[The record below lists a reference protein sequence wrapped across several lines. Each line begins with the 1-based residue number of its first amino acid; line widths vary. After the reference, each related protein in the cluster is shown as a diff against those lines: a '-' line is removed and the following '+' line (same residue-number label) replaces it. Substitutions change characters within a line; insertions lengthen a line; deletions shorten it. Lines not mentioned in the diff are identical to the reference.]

1 MSDEEYFNEMMT
13 SKETIPAIRD
23 DRLLRM
29 KLASILQE
37 MSPTM
42 AREICEHVLD
52 RLTYRSVKNSRKA
65 KEGDSFTVGWGMI
78 SRGKD
83 IELTIR
89 RDTLIYEGVHTELE
103 DGRQVI
109 KIDIS
114 LEDIVNLL
122 NQDVALI
129 EVKGQLS
136 KSGAQVK
143 EEELRE
149 KYEKLKKES
158 NKILIPIREER
169 EDSRY
174 DLDDLFK

>member
-1 MSDEEYFNEMMT
+1 
-13 SKETIPAIRD
+13 
-23 DRLLRM
+23 
-29 KLASILQE
+29 
-37 MSPTM
+37 
-42 AREICEHVLD
+42 
-52 RLTYRSVKNSRKA
+52 
-65 KEGDSFTVGWGMI
+65 MI

-129 EVKGQLS
+129 EVKGRFPKWCSS
-136 KSGAQVK
+136 KRRRAPRKVREVK
-143 EEELRE
+143 ERVQQ
-149 KYEKLKKES
+149 
-158 NKILIPIREER
+158 
-169 EDSRY
+169 
-174 DLDDLFK
+174 DLDSN

>member
-13 SKETIPAIRD
+13 SEETIPAIRND
-23 DRLLRM
+23 HLLRN
-29 KLASILQE
+29 KLVEILQA

-42 AREICEHVLD
+42 AREICEHILD
-52 RLTYRSVKNSRKA
+52 QLTHRSVKNSRKA

-83 IELTIR
+83 LELTIR
-89 RDTLIYEGVHTELE
+89 RDTLIYEGIHTELE
-103 DGRQVI
+103 DGRQVM

-122 NQDVALI
+122 NQDAALI

-149 KYEKLKKES
+149 KYEELKRES

-169 EDSRY
+169 EEPAPDWHE
-174 DLDDLFK
+174 LFK